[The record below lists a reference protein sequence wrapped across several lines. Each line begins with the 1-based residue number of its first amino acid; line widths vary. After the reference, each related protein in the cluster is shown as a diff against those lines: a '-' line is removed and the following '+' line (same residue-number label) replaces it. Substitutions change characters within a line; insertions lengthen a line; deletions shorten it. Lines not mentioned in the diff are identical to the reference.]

1 MRTGSAPAAQP
12 SAMSAVARGH
22 RLPADDD
29 GPRNTLQL
37 LHELA
42 RLQGVAEA
50 AELARYVE
58 PRQKSSR
65 VERRGAPDARGDLA
79 GQRRERADTAPV
91 LHRSPDPASPR
102 ELDWRRPARLGFAI
116 LAVALGGGGAWA
128 ALARLDGA
136 AIAPGIVAVESR
148 RKTVQHLEG
157 GIVSAIHVRDG
168 DRIAQGQ
175 LLLSLDATQ
184 AAAALDTILNQRAAA
199 LAEEARLVAERDGGT
214 IVFPPEVADRGM
226 VPTVRQ
232 VMEDQRH
239 AMAEATA
246 RFANQRASLAAR
258 LRQAEEQRAGS
269 EQAHRAAL
277 KQLHWLDREL
287 PALRRLYS
295 RGLVQW
301 PRITTLERQ
310 RAETEGVIGQTA
322 AAMAQNAQAIRQAEL
337 DLIEAEQQRQQ
348 QITDRL
354 IATRKLLAELKE
366 KLAVGRDVSERLSIR
381 APQSGVVQGLKVAT
395 LGAVIKP
402 GEALLDI
409 APVDEPLVVQARID
423 PRDMGVVT
431 MGLKAE
437 IRFPTFQAE
446 GAAIFGRVRSLS
458 NDSIMDDANG
468 RSYFAA
474 EIVVDPDNIPRSIAG
489 KLRAGLPA
497 EIFIVTGERTPLS
510 YLLEPLTRRLATT
523 MREP

>member
-1 MRTGSAPAAQP
+1 MRTGRVPAAQL
-12 SAMSAVARGH
+12 SAMGTVAPGRA
-22 RLPADDD
+22 RADDE
-29 GPRNTLQL
+29 GPRNALQL
-37 LHELA
+37 LQELA
-42 RLQGVAEA
+42 RLQGIAEV
-50 AELARYVE
+50 AELARYVK
-58 PRQKSSR
+58 PGQKSGR
-65 VERRGAPDARGDLA
+65 IERRGALA
-79 GQRRERADTAPV
+79 GHGTPAGHDALSGHNALAGHGALAGRGVLAGRSRERADADAV
-91 LHRSPDPASPR
+91 LPPSPAPASPSD
-102 ELDWRRPARLGFAI
+102 LDWRRPARLGFTI

-136 AIAPGIVAVESR
+136 AIAPGVVAVESR

-157 GIVSAIHVRDG
+157 GIVRAIHVRDG
-168 DRIAQGQ
+168 DSITQGQ
-175 LLLSLDATQ
+175 LLLSLDKTQ
-184 AAAALDTILNQRAAA
+184 AAATLDTILNQRAAA
-199 LAEEARLVAERDGGT
+199 LAEEARLVAERDGDT
-214 IVFPPEVADRGM
+214 IAFPPEVADRGM
-226 VPTVRQ
+226 VPIVRQ
-232 VMEDQRH
+232 AMEDQRH
-239 AMAEATA
+239 ALEEATA
-246 RFANQRASLAAR
+246 RFASQRASLAAR
-258 LRQAEEQRAGS
+258 LRQAQEQRAGS

-322 AAMAQNAQAIRQAEL
+322 AAMAQNAQVIRQAEL
-337 DLIEAEQQRQQ
+337 DLIEA
-348 QITDRL
+348 
-354 IATRKLLAELKE
+354 
-366 KLAVGRDVSERLSIR
+366 VGRDVAERLSIR
-381 APQSGVVQGLKVAT
+381 APQSGVVQSLKVTT

-437 IRFPTFQAE
+437 IQFPTFQAD
-446 GAAIFGRVRSLS
+446 GAAIFGRLRSLS
-458 NDSIMDDANG
+458 NDSLLDDASG

-474 EIVVDPDNIPRSIAG
+474 EVEVDPDKIPRSIAG

-497 EIFIVTGERTPLS
+497 EVFIVTGERTPLS

-523 MREP
+523 MRER